1 MTPKQLS
8 ETLVR
13 IANAIDASKNPDRVL
28 VAKSLKNLLVAVEG
42 KRRKAS
48 DWEGA
53 NKLMPQLEKIMGD
66 LTKAVKA
73 QSDEASNL
81 AGALGGHASDLSGIL
96 ESK

>member
-48 DWEGA
+48 DWEQAGKMMPKLE
-53 NKLMPQLEKIMGD
+53 KLMSD
-66 LTKAVKA
+66 LSEAVKA
-73 QSDEASNL
+73 QNDKAANL
-81 AGALGGHASDLSGIL
+81 AGALGGYATDLSGVL
-96 ESK
+96 